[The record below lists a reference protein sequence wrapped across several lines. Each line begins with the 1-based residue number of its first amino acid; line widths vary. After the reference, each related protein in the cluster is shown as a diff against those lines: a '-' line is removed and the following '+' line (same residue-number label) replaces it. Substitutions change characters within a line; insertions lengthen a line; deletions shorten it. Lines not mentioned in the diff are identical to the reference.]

1 MTYETK
7 PHRMAAR
14 LFGVFFILTF
24 LSYGIG
30 SGLVASIADGP
41 DGLAGIYANK
51 TTFMIGIILIAVVH
65 SFVNIGLSVLMY
77 PVLKPFNRFLALG
90 YFGAGVTATV
100 TAVIGAIFLALLVPL
115 SGAFVETGTDATY
128 FDTLALLLKQ
138 GGFYGYQMSM
148 TLWGLGG
155 LMLCYVLFVSRL
167 VPRAFA
173 VWGALGYV
181 IFMTGTTAEMFG
193 YPIGTMLSLPG
204 GLFELG
210 LSLWLIIKGFN
221 LPKPNASADAVLGN
235 TVSA

>member
-30 SGLVASIADGP
+30 SGLVATIADGP

-51 TTFMIGIILIAVVH
+51 ATFMIGIILIAVVH

-90 YFGAGVTATV
+90 YFGAGVTASV

-115 SGAFVETGTDATY
+115 SGAFVEAGTDATY

-167 VPRAFA
+167 VPRVFA
-173 VWGALGYV
+173 MWGALGYV

-193 YPIGTMLSLPG
+193 YPVGTMLSLPG

-221 LPKPNASADAVLGN
+221 LPRPIASADAILGN

>member
-30 SGLVASIADGP
+30 SGIVASIADGP
-41 DGLAGIYANK
+41 DGLAGISANQ

-90 YFGAGVTATV
+90 YFGAGVAATV
-100 TAVIGAIFLALLVPL
+100 TAVVGAIFLALLVPL
-115 SGAFVETGTDATY
+115 SGAFVEAGTDATY
-128 FDTLALLLKQ
+128 FDTLALLLEQ
-138 GGFYGYQMSM
+138 GGFYGYQLSM

-155 LMLCYVLFVSRL
+155 LMLCYVLFVSTL
-167 VPRAFA
+167 VPRVFA

-181 IFMTGTTAEMFG
+181 TFMTGTISEMFG

-221 LPKPNASADAVLGN
+221 LPKPNAAADVTFSNA
-235 TVSA
+235 TPA